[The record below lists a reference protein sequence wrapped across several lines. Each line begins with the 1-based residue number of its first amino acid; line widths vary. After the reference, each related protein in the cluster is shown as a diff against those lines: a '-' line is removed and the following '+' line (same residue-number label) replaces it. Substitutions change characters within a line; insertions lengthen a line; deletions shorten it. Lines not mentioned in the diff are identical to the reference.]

1 MHDEIQVTKVYDLK
15 GLSCPIPILKV
26 SKLINEVQIG
36 EIIEAQVSDRGSLND
51 FPSWAENSGNEI
63 LKIQEEENFIRYFI
77 KRLV

>member
-1 MHDEIQVTKVYDLK
+1 MNDEIQVAKVYDLK

-26 SKLINEVQIG
+26 SKLINEAEIG
-36 EIIEAQVSDRGSLND
+36 DVIEAQVSDRGSLND

-63 LKIQEEENFIRYFI
+63 LKIQEKQDFIRYFI

>member
-1 MHDEIQVTKVYDLK
+1 MHDETQVTKVYDLK

-63 LKIQEEENFIRYFI
+63 LKIQEEADFIRYFI